1 MVASYSSPKQRLHE
15 LAWADG
21 CLGWI
26 PPGGRLL
33 AACWPRV
40 GRLLAA
46 CWPLVCFLT
55 RARASFILHMM
66 VYRTA
71 LWPLLASVGLCWPPS
86 WFLLSLA
93 PLPSLVCC
101 SLPPFL
107 LPFNRI
113 EAQSYSIGT
122 LGLRFYSWFIT
133 AACLLL
139 WSNRLP
145 GSLQA
150 GSLQAGSLQA
160 PSRQAPSRLAPKLP
174 PGCHP
179 GSLQQ
184 VSSRLP
190 TGRPAWPSSLTRQA
204 GWLGGPSEVPGPLF
218 PSLRVWVRLCVSG
231 FRLCVSGFRLCVS
244 GLRLCVSGLRLCV
257 SGAVSRLRKP

>member
-1 MVASYSSPKQRLHE
+1 M
-15 LAWADG
+15 
-21 CLGWI
+21 
-26 PPGGRLL
+26 
-33 AACWPRV
+33 AAV
-40 GRLLAA
+40 GR
-46 CWPLVCFLT
+46 CWPLVCLLT
-55 RARASFILHMM
+55 RVRASFILLMM

-86 WFLLSLA
+86 WFLSLA

-204 GWLGGPSEVPGPLF
+204 GRLGGPSEVPGPLF

-231 FRLCVSGFRLCVS
+231 FRLCVSGV
-244 GLRLCVSGLRLCV
+244 RLCV
-257 SGAVSRLRKP
+257 SGAVSRWRKP